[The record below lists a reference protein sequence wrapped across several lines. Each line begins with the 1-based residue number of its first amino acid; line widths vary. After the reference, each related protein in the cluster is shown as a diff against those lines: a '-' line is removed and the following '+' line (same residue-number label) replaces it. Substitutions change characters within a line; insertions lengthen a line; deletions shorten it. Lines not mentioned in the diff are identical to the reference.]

1 VRYRPHVFDEIAG
14 GKYGAFVTEF
24 VAAQPEQLLYL
35 LASEACQ
42 PPGDTASQ
50 VQPRYEMP

>member
-1 VRYRPHVFDEIAG
+1 MRYRPHVFDEIARELSVNR
-14 GKYGAFVTEF
+14 ATVT
-24 VAAQPEQLLYL
+24 AALLYL